1 MNALKH
7 VKNMSQTNMQDTEA
21 RKHAKQVS
29 TQACHARQARQ
40 ARQARKYMNKQACKA
55 PEHKST
61 QFSKPKH
68 TKYNST

>member
-7 VKNMSQTNMQDTEA
+7 VKNMSQTNMQYTEA

-29 TQACHARQARQ
+29 TQARQ